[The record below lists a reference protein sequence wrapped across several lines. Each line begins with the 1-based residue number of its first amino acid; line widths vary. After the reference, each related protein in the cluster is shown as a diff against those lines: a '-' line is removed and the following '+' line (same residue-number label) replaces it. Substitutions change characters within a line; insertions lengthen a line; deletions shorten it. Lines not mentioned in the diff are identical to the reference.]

1 MKILVV
7 DDDFI
12 SRSIIKDGLE
22 LSGYSD
28 VILADSGMEALTI
41 LDEDGVPFD
50 CLMLDIQMP
59 GIDGI
64 ELCSKIRDIP
74 IYKETPIIMVTA
86 LHEKSYVE
94 AALLVG
100 ATDYI
105 TKPFEVLDLVARVGS
120 ARKLSEQY
128 KIVAE
133 KDESISELT
142 KLVKSLNS
150 PSNEIPVVVDTIGF
164 VEPSIFETTLQQIPH
179 AVLIHSALESF
190 RIENFHE
197 ISSDMDD
204 IHLFQL
210 ISDVANVVSEFQSR
224 DGRVYSYFGHGKYVC
239 LITNGHLANK
249 LTSEDKKL
257 IQEELNRMTM
267 DALDRPKLFMK
278 LTFGNTI
285 DFNQISAEHPVEI
298 LHSIIGEIDSQSEML
313 TTKINLA
320 KSDPQITPQ
329 MELELRMKRMV
340 PQYLAVLNKYLAR
353 LETLSG
359 SLVGENSSIEEIK
372 EIMSIAHKISG
383 VAPTLGFGKLGKL
396 AADTEKLSNNPTSPI
411 NLIQRDLGIST
422 SVNELLDEIE
432 ETIVNS
438 LGE

>member
-7 DDDFI
+7 DDDFT

-28 VILADSGMEALTI
+28 VILADSGMEALTV
-41 LDEDGVPFD
+41 LNEESVPFD

-74 IYKETPIIMVTA
+74 IYKDTPIIMVTA

-120 ARKLSEQY
+120 ARKLAEQY
-128 KIVAE
+128 KIVSE

-142 KLVKSLNS
+142 ELVKAFNS
-150 PSNEIPVVVDTIGF
+150 PSNEIPVITDTTGF
-164 VEPSIFETTLQQIPH
+164 VESSIFETNLQQTRH
-179 AVLIHSALESF
+179 TVLMHSAIESF
-190 RIENFHE
+190 RIENFSE
-197 ISSDMDD
+197 LTSDLND

-210 ISDVANVVSEFQSR
+210 ISDVANVVSEFQSH
-224 DGRVYSYFGHGKYVC
+224 DGRVYSYFGHGQYVC
-239 LITNGHLANK
+239 LLTNRHLANK
-249 LTSEDKKL
+249 LTSEDKML

-267 DALDRPKLFMK
+267 DALDRPKLFVT
-278 LTFGNTI
+278 LTFGNTVE
-285 DFNQISAEHPVEI
+285 FNQISAEHPVEV
-298 LHSIIGEIDSQSEML
+298 LHSIIGNIDSQSAML

-320 KSDPQITPQ
+320 KSDPKITPQ

-340 PQYLAVLNKYLAR
+340 PQYLAVLNQYLAR

-359 SLVGENSSIEEIK
+359 SLVGEESSIQEIK
-372 EIMSIAHKISG
+372 EIMNIAHKISG
-383 VAPTLGFGKLGKL
+383 VAPTLGFGKLGQL
-396 AADTEKLSNNPTSPI
+396 AAETEKLSNNPTSPV
-411 NLIQRDLGIST
+411 NLRQRDVGIST

-438 LGE
+438 LSD